1 MSDPRTSEFRPDVLI
16 LGAGVI
22 GLACAWYLLK
32 AGRSVVVLDRGRV
45 GGGASHGNCG
55 TLTPSHAAPLA
66 MPGMVTK
73 ALRWMLRKDAPFRV
87 APRFDPELFGWM
99 LRFAQRCNWAD
110 FHTVNRA
117 KAAILKHSRE
127 LIAGLV
133 RDEGLDCGF
142 AELGTMYAF
151 RDAAALDAYGWHI
164 DSLRDVG
171 IAVHRLG
178 GDELRAMEPSLRD
191 EVVGGVVHPGD
202 AQVRPD
208 RYVAE
213 LARIVRAA
221 GGQIVEDCEVRGF
234 SVEASGID
242 VVRTSRGDWRGR
254 DVVLALGAWSP
265 ALAKPLRLSIPV
277 QPGKGYSI
285 TYTRPAQCPRMP
297 IVCREAS
304 VCVTAWADGYRLGS
318 TMEFAGYDT
327 SLNRVRLDA
336 LKRGA
341 SQYLRE
347 PEGPSLVE
355 EWFGWRPMTY
365 DDLPILGRA
374 DRLNNLVLATGH
386 GMLGVSMSA
395 ATGQLVAETICGVAP
410 SIDAVPYG
418 PARFRL

>member
-1 MSDPRTSEFRPDVLI
+1 MSDPRSSASSSDVLV
-16 LGAGVI
+16 LGAGVV
-22 GLACAWYLLK
+22 GLACAWYLLQ
-32 AGRSVVVLDRGRV
+32 AGRSVVVVDRGRA

-66 MPGMVTK
+66 MPGMVAK

-110 FHTVNRA
+110 FASSNRA
-117 KAAILKHSRE
+117 KAAILTQSRA

-133 RDEGLDCGF
+133 RDQRFDCDY
-142 AELGTMYAF
+142 AEHGTLYAF
-151 RDAAALDAYGWHI
+151 RDAAALDAFDWHAR
-164 DSLRDVG
+164 SLRDVG
-171 IAVHRLG
+171 IDVVAKT
-178 GDELRAMEPSLRD
+178 GDELRAMEPCLRD
-191 EVVGGVVHPGD
+191 EIVGGVFHPGD

-213 LARIVRAA
+213 LARIVREA
-221 GGQIVEDCEVRGF
+221 GGVIVEDCAVEGF
-234 SVEASGID
+234 AVESGR
-242 VVRTSRGDWRGR
+242 VAAVRTSRGEFRGR
-254 DVVLALGAWSP
+254 DVVFALGAWSP
-265 ALAKPLRLSIPV
+265 ALARQLDLRIPV

-285 TYTRPAQCPRMP
+285 TYTRPALCPRTP
-297 IVCREAS
+297 IVCKEAS
-304 VCVTAWADGYRLGS
+304 VCVTAWADGFRLGS

-327 SLNRVRLDA
+327 RLNRVRLDA

-341 SQYLRE
+341 ALYLRE
-347 PEGPSLVE
+347 PEGGEVRE
-355 EWFGWRPMTY
+355 EWYGWRPMTY

-374 DRLNNLVLATGH
+374 ARLDNLVLATGH

-395 ATGQLVAETICGVAP
+395 ATGQHVAALVCGAETALDPAP
-410 SIDAVPYG
+410 YS

>member
-1 MSDPRTSEFRPDVLI
+1 MSDLRSSATRPDVLI

-55 TLTPSHAAPLA
+55 TLTPSHSAPLA
-66 MPGMVTK
+66 MPGMVVK

-87 APRFDPELFGWM
+87 APRLDPELLGWM

-110 FHTVNRA
+110 FHKANRA
-117 KAAILKHSRE
+117 KAAILKHSRA
-127 LIAGLV
+127 LIEGLV
-133 RDEGLDCGF
+133 RDEKLDCGY
-142 AELGTMYAF
+142 AGHGTIYAF
-151 RDAAALDAYGWHI
+151 RDAAALDEFGWHV

-171 IAVHRLG
+171 IEVHRRT
-178 GDELRAMEPSLRD
+178 GDELRELEPCLRD
-191 EVVGGVVHPGD
+191 EVIGGVVHPGD

-221 GGQIVEDCEVRGF
+221 GGTIVEDCEVAGF

-242 VVRTSRGDWRGR
+242 AVRTSRGDWRGR

-265 ALAKPLRLSIPV
+265 ALARSLRLKIPV

-285 TYTRPAQCPRMP
+285 TYTRPQMCPRTP
-297 IVCREAS
+297 IVCKEAS
-304 VCVTAWADGYRLGS
+304 VCVTAWDDGYRLGS

-341 SQYLRE
+341 SHYLRE
-347 PEGPSLVE
+347 PEGGRILE
-355 EWFGWRPMTY
+355 EWYGWRPMTY

-395 ATGQLVAETICGVAP
+395 ATGQLVAETVCGVAT
-410 SIDAVPYG
+410 SIDASAYA